1 MTANIFVV
9 GLDDNNAQVLE
20 RLPDSDQY
28 AFHGLLTPDELQHG
42 EIDIGGLLDKAT
54 TTLDAFDG
62 SIDAIVTFWDFPA
75 ASLVPLLC
83 ESRGLPHVPLE
94 AILKCEHKYWSRLE
108 QREVISE
115 LPRFGIVD
123 LDDAEPKLPEGV
135 SYPVWLKPVKSF
147 SSELA
152 FRVTDDDDFAAAV
165 GAIREGVG
173 RVGEPFD
180 EVLGKVE
187 LPREIA
193 EVGGAACLAEEAL
206 HGVQAA
212 VEGYVYQGEVTVY
225 AALDSVDYPDSS
237 SFLRHQYPSQLPQE
251 VQRRM
256 ADVAKRVMRRIG
268 FDNGTFSIEFFCD
281 VQSGQVWLLEINPR
295 HSQSHAELF
304 ELVDGL
310 TNHDL
315 MVRLGLGQAP
325 RRRTGA
331 GPYGIAGRWY
341 LRRFSGDA
349 VVTRVPT
356 AAEITALQGRLGG
369 VEISVSP
376 KEGQRLSELPE
387 QDSYSY
393 ELAQFLIAANSEQEM
408 EQKYQRCVDELR
420 FEFDEAA

>member
-1 MTANIFVV
+1 MTTNIFVV

-20 RLPDSDQY
+20 RLPESDQY

-42 EIDIGGLLDKAT
+42 EIDIGELLDKAT
-54 TTLDAFDG
+54 TALDAFEG

-108 QREVISE
+108 QREVIDE
-115 LPRFGIVD
+115 LPHFGIVD

-152 FRVTDDDDFAAAV
+152 FRVTDDAEFAAAV
-165 GAIREGVG
+165 ADIREGVG

-193 EVGGAACLAEEAL
+193 AVGGAACLAEEAL

-237 SFLRHQYPSQLPQE
+237 SFLRHQYPSQLPEE
-251 VQRRM
+251 VRRRM
-256 ADVAKRVMRRIG
+256 ADVAKRVMRRVG

-281 VQSGQVWLLEINPR
+281 VQSGQVYLLEINPR
-295 HSQSHAELF
+295 HSQSHAGLF

-310 TNHDL
+310 ANHDL

-325 RRRTGA
+325 RHRAGA

-356 AAEITALQGRLGG
+356 AAEITALQDQLGG
-369 VEISVSP
+369 VEISMSP

-420 FEFDEAA
+420 FEFDDVA